1 MADFLATE
9 DSVDLWLSQ
18 HCLHIQESLDGAG
31 KLLVFGEVDMDKVIK
46 AEQDCHGP
54 LQCC

>member
-9 DSVDLWLSQ
+9 DSVDSWLSQ
-18 HCLHIQESLDGAG
+18 HCLHIKESLDGAG